1 MIILSLFDIIA
12 VPTSGENNSSTN
24 SLQTVKVKREN
35 KVHTRRNDENQRLN
49 RQTQR
54 SRPPPTLVSGESRFF
69 ATNSSRRPTAKA
81 KDNAFLLSR
90 QMES

>member
-35 KVHTRRNDENQRLN
+35 KVHTRRNDESQRLN

-69 ATNSSRRPTAKA
+69 AKNSSRRPTA
-81 KDNAFLLSR
+81 NAMDYALLLSR